1 MEIKFKKKL
10 SDYDLLVM
18 FDLATKN
25 TGVCVW
31 DIKSAKPLET
41 HTLVAGGKG
50 SSGSMTVDLWNVL
63 DGFFLDL
70 IKKYDSRAILVY
82 REAAPYAQGKF
93 TTSKT
98 LVALG
103 KAHAVLDLAI
113 HKYDLATF
121 DDYGISPMTTHSH
134 YKHLMGLPASAKV
147 TKENLR
153 DYIKE
158 KYGITPEKGLDETD
172 AAFLCVTFVESFWDK
187 AIDEEI
193 KTEKRHRKTL
203 KAAKAIE
210 AIDARIAELKD
221 MKTDKSK

>member
-10 SDYDLLVM
+10 SDYDFLVM

-25 TGVCVW
+25 TGVCIW
-31 DIKSAKPLET
+31 DIKNAKPIET
-41 HTLVAGGKG
+41 QTLVTSN
-50 SSGSMTVDLWNVL
+50 SSWSMAIGLWDTL
-63 DGFFLDL
+63 DGFFMDL
-70 IKKYDSRAILVY
+70 IKKYKPNGLLVY

-113 HKYDLATF
+113 HKYGLDTF
-121 DDYGISPMTTHSH
+121 DESGISPMTTHAH
-134 YKHLMGLPASAKV
+134 YRRLKNLPSTAKV
-147 TKENLR
+147 TKEDLR
-153 DYIKE
+153 DYLKE
-158 KYGITPEKGLDETD
+158 KYGLVPKTGLDETD

-187 AIDEEI
+187 TIDEEV
-193 KTEKRHRKTL
+193 KAEKRHRKTL

-210 AIDARIAELKD
+210 TSDARIAELKS
-221 MKTDKSK
+221 MKIND